1 MKTMRLHAPG
11 RPLILVEEDTPVPG
25 PGQVRIKVKACGVC
39 RTDLHVLDGELP
51 QAHYPI
57 VPGHEIVGVVDDVG
71 DGVLSPLPG
80 QQVGVPWLGHSCG
93 YCFYCLHEKENLC
106 DYPTFTGC
114 TRDGGYASHVI
125 AHAEFCLPLDESDYP
140 DPAEAAPLLCAGLI
154 GGRALSLAGKCE
166 RIGLYGFGAAAH
178 LLTQVATFQGK
189 EIYAFT
195 REGDGAAQQFAL
207 SLGAVWAGPSSLLPP
222 APLDAALIF
231 APAGELV
238 PQALRAVRKGGSV
251 VCGGIRMTDIPSFPY
266 EWLWEERRLL
276 SVANLTR
283 QDGRDFLALAARAKV
298 QVHVRRYALEDA
310 NQALEDLRRGALQG
324 AAVLIP

>member
-1 MKTMRLHAPG
+1 MKAMRLYAPG
-11 RPLILVEEDTPVPG
+11 RPLALVNEDTPVPG
-25 PGQVRIKVKACGVC
+25 PGQVRIEIKACGVC

-106 DYPTFTGC
+106 DSPTFTGC

-125 AHAEFCLPLDESDYP
+125 ANAAFCLPLDEGDYP

-154 GGRALSLAGKCE
+154 GGRALSLAGECD

-195 REGDGAAQQFAL
+195 REGDDAAQQFAL
-207 SLGAVWAGPSSLLPP
+207 SLGAVWAGASSSLPP

-251 VCGGIRMTDIPSFPY
+251 ICAGIHMTDIPSFPY

-283 QDGRDFLALAARAKV
+283 QDGHDFLALAARAKV
-298 QVHVRRYALEDA
+298 RVHVRRYPLEDA
-310 NQALEDLRRGALQG
+310 NVALEDLRRGALQG

>member
-1 MKTMRLHAPG
+1 MKAMRLYAPG
-11 RPLILVEEDTPVPG
+11 RPLALVNEDTPVPG
-25 PGQVRIKVKACGVC
+25 PGQVRIEIKACGVC

-71 DGVLSPLPG
+71 DGVPSPLPG

-106 DYPTFTGC
+106 DSPTFTGC

-125 AHAEFCLPLDESDYP
+125 ANAAFCLPLDERDYP

-154 GGRALSLAGKCE
+154 GGRALSLAGECD

-195 REGDGAAQQFAL
+195 REGDDAAQQFAL
-207 SLGAVWAGPSSLLPP
+207 SLGAVWAGASSSSPP
-222 APLDAALIF
+222 TPLDAALIF

-251 VCGGIRMTDIPSFPY
+251 ICGGIHMTDIPSFPY

-283 QDGRDFLALAARAKV
+283 QDGQDFLALAARAKV
-298 QVHVRRYALEDA
+298 RVHVRRYPLEDA
-310 NQALEDLRRGALQG
+310 NVALEDLRRGALQG